1 MKQSDYKKSLALHKK
16 HGGKLEIRS
25 KFKLDNKDDLCLA
38 YTPCVAEVSREIAK
52 NKELAKIYTL
62 KKNTVA
68 IVSDGSAVLGLGN
81 IGPEAA
87 IPVMEGKAVLIKK
100 LAGID
105 GFPICL
111 DTQDPE
117 EIIKTVRMIAPVFG
131 GINLED
137 ISAPKC
143 FYIESQLQ
151 DVGIPIFHDDQH
163 GTSIVVT
170 AALINSAKALKRKIS
185 DMKIVICG
193 AGASGTAITKMI
205 HATLQPKDIV
215 VCDSQGIISRSRS
228 DLNPVKMKLLEIT
241 NKQNIS
247 GSLQDA
253 LPDADVFIGVSVGGI
268 LKPEMITLM
277 NADPII
283 FAMANPV
290 PEIMPDLAIK
300 AGASIVGT
308 GRGDFP
314 NQINNV
320 LSYPGVF
327 KGLLSS
333 GLTKLTDDIKLTAA
347 KAIADCV
354 NKPNKNKILPSALDK
369 RVPNE
374 IAKSIYAYKKTKHRI
389 DSK

>member
-1 MKQSDYKKSLALHKK
+1 MKPSDFKKSLDMHKK
-16 HGGKLEIRS
+16 MGGKIEIKS
-25 KFKLDNKDDLCLA
+25 KFRLNTKDDLCLA
-38 YTPCVAEVSREIAK
+38 YTPCVAEVSKKIAE

-62 KKNTVA
+62 KKNTIA

-117 EIIKTVRMIAPVFG
+117 EIIKAVKLIAPVFG

-143 FYIESQLQ
+143 FYIESRLQ

-170 AALINSAKALKRKIS
+170 AALINASKALKRKIS

-205 HATLQPKDIV
+205 YATLHPKDII
-215 VCDSQGIISRSRS
+215 VCDSQGVISRSRN
-228 DLNPVKMKLLEIT
+228 DLNPVKLKLLEIT
-241 NKQNIS
+241 NKHNIA
-247 GSLQDA
+247 GSMPDA
-253 LPDADVFIGVSVGGI
+253 LVQADVFIGVSVAGI
-268 LKPEMITLM
+268 LKPEMIKLM
-277 NADPII
+277 NKDPII
-283 FAMANPV
+283 FAMANPI
-290 PEIMPDLAIK
+290 PEIMPDLALK

-308 GRGDFP
+308 GRSDFP

-327 KGLLSS
+327 RGLLDA
-333 GLTKLTDDIKLTAA
+333 GLNKLTDEIKLISAN
-347 KAIADCV
+347 AIAGCV
-354 NKPNKNKILPSALDK
+354 KKPNKNKILPDALDK
-369 RVPNE
+369 NVPRK
-374 IAKSIYAYKKTKHRI
+374 IAAHIVKYAKKS
-389 DSK
+389 

>member
-1 MKQSDYKKSLALHKK
+1 MKPSDYKKSLELHKK
-16 HGGKLEIRS
+16 FGGKIEIRS
-25 KFKLDNKDDLCLA
+25 KFKINSKDDLCLA
-38 YTPCVAEVSREIAK
+38 YTPCVAEVSRKIAE

-62 KKNTVA
+62 KKNTIA

-117 EIIKTVRMIAPVFG
+117 EIIKAVKLIAPVFG

-170 AALINSAKALKRKIS
+170 AALINASEALNRKIS
-185 DMKIVICG
+185 EMKIVICG

-205 HATLQPKDIV
+205 HATLCPRDII
-215 VCDSQGIISRSRS
+215 VCDSQGIISRNRN
-228 DLNPVKMKLLEIT
+228 DLNPVKIKLLEIT
-241 NKQNIS
+241 NKNNVS
-247 GSLQDA
+247 GSMQDA
-253 LPDADVFIGVSVGGI
+253 LNEADVFIGVSVAGI
-268 LKPEMITLM
+268 LKPEMIKIM
-277 NADPII
+277 NKDPII
-283 FAMANPV
+283 FAMANPI
-290 PEIMPDLAIK
+290 PEIMPDLALK

-308 GRGDFP
+308 GRSDFP

-327 KGLLSS
+327 KGLLSA
-333 GLTKLTDDIKLTAA
+333 GLTRLTDDIKLVSAM
-347 KAIADCV
+347 AIAECV
-354 NKPNKNKILPSALDK
+354 KNPNKNKILPSPLDK
-369 RVPNE
+369 NVPNK
-374 IAKSIYAYKKTKHRI
+374 ISAAIIKYSKKK
-389 DSK
+389 

>member
-1 MKQSDYKKSLALHKK
+1 MKQSDYEKSLELHKK
-16 HGGKLEIRS
+16 YGGKLEIKS
-25 KFKLDNKDDLCLA
+25 KFRLNNKDDLCLA
-38 YTPCVAEVSREIAK
+38 YTPGVAEVSKKIAE
-52 NKELAKIYTL
+52 NKDLAKIYTL
-62 KKNTVA
+62 KKNAVA

-117 EIIKTVRMIAPVFG
+117 EIIKAVKLIAPVFG

-151 DVGIPIFHDDQH
+151 NVGIPIFHDDQH

-170 AALINSAKALKRKIS
+170 AALINSAKALKRNVR

-205 HATLQPKDIV
+205 HATLCPKDMV
-215 VCDSQGIISRSRS
+215 VCDSQGIISRNRS
-228 DLNPVKMKLLEIT
+228 DLNPVKLKLLEIT
-241 NKQNIS
+241 NKNNVS
-247 GSLQDA
+247 GLLRDA
-253 LPDADVFIGVSVGGI
+253 LKNADVFIGVSVGGI
-268 LKPEMITLM
+268 LKPEMIRLM
-277 NADPII
+277 RKNPII
-283 FAMANPV
+283 FAMANPI
-290 PEIMPDLAIK
+290 PEIMPDLALK

-308 GRGDFP
+308 GRSDFP

-347 KAIADCV
+347 KAIAGCV
-354 NKPNKNKILPSALDK
+354 KKPNRNKILPSALDK
-369 RVPNE
+369 NVP
-374 IAKSIYAYKKTKHRI
+374 KRI
-389 DSK
+389 SAAIVKCSKNS